1 MKKKIFSQLWIY
13 FALIVFLSI
22 LVTLACFVGLVYLL
36 ANQRSWTPT
45 ERPTLYPIMVLAGFS
60 AVVGTGIS
68 AFVGRGILYPISEL
82 RKNMSQVAKGD
93 FTIQMNEQQ
102 KVAEVQQLYQDFNV
116 MVQELNSIETL
127 RNDFVSNVSHEFKT
141 PLSTIQ
147 GYVQLLQNPDLSGEE
162 RQVFLQRIIEG
173 ITQLSQ
179 LTENVLKLNKLE
191 NQHTLMEK
199 KEFRLDEQIREVIL
213 FLQPKWEKEQLQL
226 DIQLEKVKYFG
237 NEELLY
243 QVWLN
248 IMDNAI
254 KYNLPTGKISVK
266 LAQTKEEV
274 VLEVTDSGIGMNEG
288 TVTKIF
294 DKFYQGDT
302 SHQNAGNGLGLSLV
316 KKILE
321 LHQGRIDYS
330 SIENVGTTVM
340 IRLENTEKNVVAQS
354 V

>member
-1 MKKKIFSQLWIY
+1 M
-13 FALIVFLSI
+13 
-22 LVTLACFVGLVYLL
+22 
-36 ANQRSWTPT
+36 
-45 ERPTLYPIMVLAGFS
+45 
-60 AVVGTGIS
+60 
-68 AFVGRGILYPISEL
+68 
-82 RKNMSQVAKGD
+82 
-93 FTIQMNEQQ
+93 
-102 KVAEVQQLYQDFNV
+102 YQDFNV

-226 DIQLEKVKYFG
+226 DIQMEKVKYFG

-321 LHQGRIDYS
+321 LHQARIDYS

-354 V
+354 VELQVIRMLF